1 MKIAKSLSAAAL
13 YVVAIAWPVAAYA
26 GSAASY
32 DCSLTKQTIFA
43 STTLVPMSDLG
54 VTVDLGSNQT
64 YQVQLSADIC
74 VSYRAEVRV
83 AYSVD
88 GQTPQVFG
96 PTNLANHQ
104 EYCET
109 RATLAVIPLSAG
121 THTLTPYWLVSGA
134 AGKQATIVNGCMVAL
149 QQF

>member
-1 MKIAKSLSAAAL
+1 MRPSSTAASSSEGLSFDYDPMRCKVEPFNKGGRSMKIAKSLSAAAL

-74 VSYRAEVRV
+74 VS
-83 AYSVD
+83 
-88 GQTPQVFG
+88 
-96 PTNLANHQ
+96 
-104 EYCET
+104 
-109 RATLAVIPLSAG
+109 
-121 THTLTPYWLVSGA
+121 
-134 AGKQATIVNGCMVAL
+134 
-149 QQF
+149 